1 MERQTII
8 LTLTISL
15 MVTTLTMIVLLVTN
29 SIFSSNKAEAQ
40 KTTVSVTQVT
50 VGGGN
55 NTHPF
60 FGYNPQLVQIKAG
73 SSIVWRAPSSG
84 SPPLE
89 PHTITFVFNPKTMAT
104 PDAPFAVPSSTQFMP
119 LPPGANSKPNIV
131 PGGKNGMNTVIVNN
145 AMSYL
150 PALVNAAGNAK
161 IFPQNGNLTI
171 SGNEQYINSGWLV
184 PNGGEKLFPGS
195 SHTFTATFQ
204 KPGTYSYTCTLHPWM
219 AGKVVVK

>member
-1 MERQTII
+1 MNKNVLI
-8 LTLTISL
+8 LTIALT
-15 MVTTLTMIVLLVTN
+15 VATLTVLLVTN
-29 SIFSSNKAEAQ
+29 SISSSLKVEAQ
-40 KTTVSVTQVT
+40 KSPTSVTQVI

-60 FGYNPQLVQIKAG
+60 FGYSPQLVQINAG
-73 SSIVWRAPSSG
+73 SSIVWKAPSSG
-84 SPPLE
+84 APSLE
-89 PHTITFVFNPKTMAT
+89 PHTITFVFNPKTMAG

-131 PGGKNGMNTVIVNN
+131 PGGKNGMNTVIVSN

-150 PALVNAAGNAK
+150 PALIDATGNAK
-161 IFPQNGNLTI
+161 IFPPNGNLTI
-171 SGNEQYINSGWLV
+171 TGNEQYVNSGWLV

-204 KPGTYSYTCTLHPWM
+204 NPGTYAYTCTLHPWM
-219 AGKVVVK
+219 EGKVVVK

>member
-8 LTLTISL
+8 LTISL
-15 MVTTLTMIVLLVTN
+15 TVATLTVLLVTN
-29 SIFSSNKAEAQ
+29 SILYSYKAEAQ
-40 KTTVSVTQVT
+40 KTASVTQVI

-60 FGYNPQLVQIKAG
+60 FGYSPQLVQINAR
-73 SSIVWRAPSSG
+73 SSIVWKAPSSG
-84 SPPLE
+84 APPLE
-89 PHTITFVFNPKTMAT
+89 PHTVTFVNNPNTMAG

-131 PGGKNGMNTVIVNN
+131 PGGKNGINTVIVNN

-150 PALVNAAGNAK
+150 PALIDTGGNTK
-161 IFPQNGNLTI
+161 TFPPNGNLTLT
-171 SGNEQYINSGWLV
+171 GNEQYVNSGWLV

-195 SHTFTATFQ
+195 SHTFTATFE
-204 KPGTYSYTCTLHPWM
+204 KPGSYSYTCTLHPWM
-219 AGKVVVK
+219 VGKVLVK